1 MIEITVRL
9 PENTVRGIDNL
20 VYLVR
25 LNGDPTA
32 SRSSLLADIVAEA
45 VPDCIGEME
54 EEA

>member
-25 LNGDPTA
+25 LNGDPAA
-32 SRSSLLADIVAEA
+32 SRSALIADIIDEA

-54 EEA
+54 EA